1 MRLPPD
7 TVLLVIDM
15 QQAIDDPVWGPR
27 INPGAEA
34 AVAALLA
41 AWREAG
47 WPVVHVRHDSVEP
60 RSPYRAGQALH
71 AFKPEAMPRPG
82 EDVVAKSS
90 GSAFVGTGLEA
101 LLEARG
107 ATTLVVCGVLAHNSV
122 DTTVRHAGCLG
133 FRVALV
139 DDACWSVDRRDRS
152 GRVWPAEAVHAL
164 AMAHLDGEYARV
176 TDAAGILAAVR
187 LTVAHGAWKRHRLST
202 RA

>member
-1 MRLPPD
+1 MRLPPG

-15 QQAIDDPVWGPR
+15 QMAIDAPVWGPR
-27 INPGAEA
+27 NNPGAEA

-60 RSPYRAGQALH
+60 RSPYRPGQPLH

-82 EDVVAKSS
+82 EAVVGKTS

-101 LLEARG
+101 LLEEAG

-133 FRVALV
+133 FRVFLV
-139 DDACWSVDRRDRS
+139 DDACWSVDRRDRA

-164 AMAHLDGEYARV
+164 ALAHLDREYARV
-176 TDAAGILAAVR
+176 ANTAQTLAAVR